1 MPTNPLY
8 NAWKCWLEQRFPKER
23 TTRIC
28 AVAAAALGIFQSHS
42 VHLGEIAAE
51 VPGTAK
57 RVSQERRLMRLVNN
71 PAICPKRW
79 YSPLAR
85 WWLTWCGR
93 TTGEIVLIVDGTRV
107 SAHHQLLMV
116 AVALPRRALPI
127 AWTWMNCAQGH
138 SSRHKQL
145 ALLARV
151 QALLP
156 PQVPVVLVGDSEFGA
171 VDVMRQVAHVWHWR
185 YVLRQKSTNQVC
197 IPCGTWQNFDQLVT
211 SSRQMCFVPDGLLTK
226 EHTCP
231 TALLA
236 YWGAGEKECWLLA
249 TNFAT
254 ASAALSYYRQRMLIE
269 EMFGDLKGHGFNL
282 EATRLRHFRR
292 LNRLTLI
299 VCLLYVW
306 LIRTGLMLIISG
318 KRDLVDRH
326 DRRDLS
332 IFQLGL
338 RYIKRLLNNG
348 QPLQV
353 RLCPDNLYDIAV
365 CNQVKLSGN

>member
-8 NAWKCWLEQRFPKER
+8 DAWKRWLEQRFPQER
-23 TTRIC
+23 STRIRTV
-28 AVAAAALGIFQSHS
+28 AVAAMGIFQSRS
-42 VHLGEIAAE
+42 VHLGQVAAE
-51 VPGTAK
+51 VPGEAK
-57 RVSQERRLMRLVNN
+57 AVSQERRLERLMDNR
-71 PAICPKRW
+71 ALCPKRW
-79 YSPLAR
+79 YSPVAR
-85 WWLTWCGR
+85 WWLNWRGR
-93 TTGEIVLIVDGTRV
+93 TAGEIVLIVDGTRV

-116 AVALPRRALPI
+116 ALALPSRALPI
-127 AWTWMNCAQGH
+127 AWTWMNCAKGH
-138 SSRHKQL
+138 SSRQKQL

-156 PQVPVVLVGDSEFGA
+156 PQVPVVVVGDSEFGA
-171 VDVMRQVAHVWHWR
+171 VDVMRHVAQVWHWC

-197 IPCGTWQNFDQLVT
+197 TPCGTWQNFDQLVT
-211 SSRQMCFVPDGLLTK
+211 CSRCMCFVPDGLLTK
-226 EHTCP
+226 EHAFP

-236 YWGAGEKECWLLA
+236 YWGAGEQECWLLA

-254 ASAALSYYRQRMLIE
+254 ASDALLYYGQRMLIE

-282 EATRLRHFRR
+282 EATRLRRFQR

-318 KRDLVDRH
+318 KRELVDRH

-332 IFQLGL
+332 SFQLGL

-353 RLCPDNLYDIAV
+353 WLCPDNLYDIAV